1 MTESRLEDGIIV
13 GTTARCVLK
22 GQSWAGV
29 PTLLWPEGIDEAASD
44 WLRAVV
50 VEFGTAPSSAHE
62 YANILRPFLR
72 FCRDRRRDWRSVDD
86 DFLIMWREHQRRVEG
101 VGIPRVNTC
110 LKIVFAFYRWAE
122 ETRRLQFHVG
132 IYSPD
137 ELPPSISETRF
148 AITAKRT
155 FGKNRSGRIYGNW
168 TTPLTLS
175 APSAGSRMR
184 HTPTEDEI
192 QRLHRTL
199 FDSMHGERNSLLFSW
214 MEEAGPR
221 RAEVGR
227 VGKSHLPTSGQLDD
241 LIERDEPWLIS
252 VRRKGGNAK
261 PFEATPH
268 LLIRTLQYIQYE
280 RRDIVARCQAE
291 IVGYKEPD
299 EVFISGTTGMAL
311 HLDSV
316 TALGRKAFRLA
327 GIENASPHR
336 LRARFAVRVIEELV
350 EALSHDGAVLGS
362 ESLWF
367 ETILVKAAEK
377 MGHAHPQSL
386 RPYLTYVL
394 NRRIQTAEATKVGR
408 LAAQARQIE
417 RQVGAWVRRLHGAK
431 ELSEAGALLSAG
443 RNAEAADALRRIA
456 DALT

>member
-13 GTTARCVLK
+13 STSASCLLK
-22 GQSWAGV
+22 RQSWAGV

-44 WLRAVV
+44 WLRGLI
-50 VEFGTAPSSAHE
+50 VELGIAPSSAHE

-72 FCRDRRRDWRSVDD
+72 FCRERRRDWRSVDD
-86 DFLIMWREHQRRVEG
+86 DFLVTWREHQRRVEK
-101 VGIPRVNTC
+101 VGIVRVNTC
-110 LKIVFAFYRWAE
+110 LKVVFAFYRWAE

-132 IYSPD
+132 IYPAD
-137 ELPPSISETRF
+137 ELPASMMDARF
-148 AITAKRT
+148 AISAQRT
-155 FGKNRSGRIYGNW
+155 FGRTRSGKIYGNW

-175 APSAGSRMR
+175 AARMGSPMR

-192 QRLHRTL
+192 QRLHKTL
-199 FDSMHGERNSLLFSW
+199 FEATHGERNSLLFSW

-227 VGKSHLPTSGQLDD
+227 VGKSHLPTPEQLAD

-252 VRRKGGNAK
+252 VRRKGGGTK
-261 PFEATPH
+261 PFEVSPH
-268 LLIRTLQYIQYE
+268 LLVRTDEYLRYD
-280 RRDIVARCQAE
+280 RRDVVTRCQAE

-299 EVFISGTTGMAL
+299 EVFLSGSTGMAL

-316 TALGRKAFRLA
+316 TSLGRKAFRRA

-350 EALSHDGAVLGS
+350 EALSQEGS
-362 ESLWF
+362 VIGNESLWF
-367 ETILVKAAEK
+367 ETILTKAAER
-377 MGHAHPQSL
+377 MGHTHPQSL

-394 NRRIQTAEATKVGR
+394 NRRIQTADATKVGR
-408 LAAQARQIE
+408 LAAQARQLE
-417 RQVGAWVRRLHGAK
+417 RQIDTWVGRLKGAK
-431 ELSEAGALLSAG
+431 ELKEAGVLLTAG

-456 DALT
+456 DALA